1 MHALNVLFSERFSA
15 LLYLNFLKC
24 RLRRAP
30 LDLSA
35 FVAVVSFYFVFVC
48 AVAVF
53 CVCCCCFL
61 FFVPRLFVCAVIS
74 SIVTINSIGI
84 LSYSSVA
91 FKEQQNVFF
100 FFS

>member
-1 MHALNVLFSERFSA
+1 MFSERFPG

-53 CVCCCCFL
+53 LCLLLL
-61 FFVPRLFVCAVIS
+61 FSFVCSPFVC
-74 SIVTINSIGI
+74 
-84 LSYSSVA
+84 LCRD
-91 FKEQQNVFF
+91 Q
-100 FFS
+100 